1 MVKREGLSNSENP
14 SEDACGQDI
23 IERERAER
31 MVQPA
36 ALCEALVRAV
46 DDGFLIII
54 QENPRNRRIH
64 VGGITNARLSA
75 KGTRPPEGLKQN

>member
-1 MVKREGLSNSENP
+1 MAKREGFFKSENP
-14 SEDACGQDI
+14 SEGACGQDI

-36 ALCEALVRAV
+36 ALCETLVRAV
-46 DDGFLIII
+46 DDGVLIII
-54 QENPRNRRIH
+54 QENPRNRRIR

-75 KGTRPPEGLKQN
+75 KGTGPTEGLKQN